1 MPSLGPVELI
11 VVLAI
16 VIVVF
21 GAGRLADLGGALGRG
36 INEFRG
42 AVAGSDSADARVC
55 RDCSSPAPSNA
66 QFCGSCGRRL
76 VEPKHAA

>member
-16 VIVVF
+16 VIVIF

-42 AVAGSDSADARVC
+42 AVGGGDPADPRVC
-55 RDCSSPAPSNA
+55 RDCSAAAPSDA

-76 VEPKHAA
+76 IEPTRAA

>member
-1 MPSLGPVELI
+1 MELI
-11 VVLAI
+11 VILAI
-16 VIVVF
+16 VVVIF

-42 AVAGSDSADARVC
+42 AVHVDAPSARVC
-55 RDCSSPAPSNA
+55 AGCAATAPPDG

-76 VEPKHAA
+76 PELARPSHT

>member
-16 VIVVF
+16 VVVIF
-21 GAGRLADLGGALGRG
+21 GAGRLGDLGSALGRG

-42 AVAGSDSADARVC
+42 AVGGDPPAARSCPVC
-55 RDCSSPAPSNA
+55 STAAPSDA
-66 QFCGSCGRRL
+66 QFCGSCGRQLPAPDR
-76 VEPKHAA
+76 PA

>member
-16 VIVVF
+16 VVVIF
-21 GAGRLADLGGALGRG
+21 GAGRLADLGGALGRA

-42 AVAGSDSADARVC
+42 AVSGESRAR
-55 RDCSSPAPSNA
+55 DD
-66 QFCGSCGRRL
+66 G
-76 VEPKHAA
+76 

>member
-11 VVLAI
+11 VILAI
-16 VIVVF
+16 VIVIF

-42 AVAGSDSADARVC
+42 AVGSARSPAERLC
-55 RDCSSPAPSNA
+55 PACSVLAPSNA
-66 QFCGSCGRRL
+66 QFCGACGRQL
-76 VEPKHAA
+76 D

>member
-16 VIVVF
+16 VMVIF

-42 AVAGSDSADARVC
+42 AVGGDRAAARVC
-55 RDCSSPAPSNA
+55 HGCSTAVPLDAH
-66 QFCGSCGRRL
+66 FCGSCGRQL
-76 VEPKHAA
+76 P

>member
-16 VIVVF
+16 VVVIF
-21 GAGRLADLGGALGRG
+21 GASRLGDLGGALGRG

-42 AVAGSDSADARVC
+42 AVGSGDEQQRGRAC
-55 RDCSSPAPSNA
+55 PGCSTPAPSEA

-76 VEPKHAA
+76 